1 MVDGRRR
8 YGGRARFPILRT
20 VKVADTMYVEWV
32 EGEAVVLD
40 RESGELHYLNGTAA
54 LVFALIQEHGFDG
67 AMEEV
72 RSRFGSTEQVQGDLD
87 GLVSDM
93 KEKGIL
99 VDD

>member
-1 MVDGRRR
+1 MKIAG
-8 YGGRARFPILRT
+8 
-20 VKVADTMYVEWV
+20 TMYVEWV
-32 EGEAVVLD
+32 EGEAVVLN

-54 LVFALIQEHGFDG
+54 LVFALIQEHGYDG

-72 RSRFGSTEQVQGDLD
+72 RNRFGSAGQVEGDLKE
-87 GLVSDM
+87 LLSDM

>member
-1 MVDGRRR
+1 MK
-8 YGGRARFPILRT
+8 I
-20 VKVADTMYVEWV
+20 ADTMYVEWV

-54 LVFALIQEHGFDG
+54 LVFALMQEHGYDG
-67 AMEEV
+67 ALKEV
-72 RSRFGSTEQVQGDLD
+72 RDRFGSTEQVEGDLAE
-87 GLVSDM
+87 LVSDM